1 MNKLKQNGLALNIL
15 CVILAIIMWFYVAYQ
30 ENPTMSKTVKNVP
43 LAITGEQALKENG
56 FAVYKISDTDVDVKV
71 TGKRNII
78 ARNTKKTLSA
88 VINVSAID
96 RKGEYTL
103 SPTVNGVSDGATYYV
118 KGKDIKIIV
127 EPIVEKS
134 FTIKAD
140 IADSGATSL
149 KVRSN
154 ALSPSKVTVSAPE
167 SIANDILEV
176 RTEQIV
182 PTDESETLMK
192 DVNLIVIGKNGKP
205 VEWAEC
211 SPSSVDRS
219 CEYYKMKSVPVML
232 KTSDGKLHSLPSK
245 NVVNIYG
252 YENFDEIKY
261 IETEVVNLGQH
272 TSEESIKVKLNIPKN
287 VKLTVDTNEIEI
299 ELKEFYK

>member
-1 MNKLKQNGLALNIL
+1 
-15 CVILAIIMWFYVAYQ
+15 MWFYVAYQ

-88 VINVSAID
+88 VINVSAINH
-96 RKGEYTL
+96 KGEYTL
-103 SPTVNGVSDGATYYV
+103 SPTVNGVSAGATYYV
-118 KGKDIKIIV
+118 KGKDIKVIV

-149 KVRSN
+149 KVRSS
-154 ALSPSKVTVSAPE
+154 ALTPSKVTVSAPE

-182 PTDESETLMK
+182 PTDETEILIK

-211 SPSSVDRS
+211 SPSSVDVS

-252 YENFDEIKY
+252 YENFDDIKY
-261 IETEVVNLGQH
+261 IETEVVNLAQH

-299 ELKEFYK
+299 ELKDFYK

>member
-1 MNKLKQNGLALNIL
+1 MKKAKQSGLALNIL
-15 CVILAIIMWFYVAYQ
+15 CVVLAIIMWFYVAYQ

-71 TGKRNII
+71 TGKRTIL

-88 VINVSAID
+88 VINVSAINK
-96 RKGEYTL
+96 KGEYTL
-103 SPTVNGVSDGATYYV
+103 SPTVNGVSASATYYV

-140 IADSGATSL
+140 IADGGVSSL
-149 KVRSN
+149 KVRSST
-154 ALSPSKVTVSAPE
+154 LTPEKVTVSAPE

-182 PTDESETLMK
+182 PTDENTTTAK

-211 SPSSVDRS
+211 SPASVDVS
-219 CEYYKMKSVPVML
+219 YSFYKVKSVPVML
-232 KTSDGKLHSLPSK
+232 RTSDGKLHSLPPK
-245 NVVNIYG
+245 NVVTIYG
-252 YENFDEIKY
+252 YEDFDDIEY
-261 IETEVVNLGQH
+261 IETEIVNLAQH
-272 TSEESIKVKLNIPKN
+272 SSEESIKLKLKLPKN
-287 VKLTVDTNEIEI
+287 AYLMAETKEIEI

>member
-1 MNKLKQNGLALNIL
+1 MNKLKQSGLALNIL
-15 CVILAIIMWFYVAYQ
+15 CVVLAIIMWFYVAYQ

-71 TGKRNII
+71 TAKRNIL

-88 VINVSAID
+88 VINVSAINK
-96 RKGEYTL
+96 KGEYAL
-103 SPTVNGVSDGATYYV
+103 SPTINGTSSGATYYV
-118 KGKDIKIIV
+118 KSKDVKIIV
-127 EPIVEKS
+127 EPIVEKT

-149 KVRSN
+149 KVRTSN
-154 ALSPSKVTVSAPE
+154 ISPEKVTVSAPE
-167 SIANDILEV
+167 SITNDILEV

-182 PTDESETLMK
+182 PTDENETSIK

-211 SPSSVDRS
+211 TPSMVDVS
-219 CEYYKMKSVPVML
+219 YSLYKVKTVPVML
-232 KTSDGKLHSLPSK
+232 RTSDGTLHSLPAK
-245 NVVNIYG
+245 NVVTIYG
-252 YENFDEIKY
+252 YEDFDDVKY
-261 IETEVVNLGQH
+261 IETEVVNLAQH
-272 TSEESIKVKLNIPKN
+272 SSEESIKLNLKLPKN
-287 VKLTVDTNEIEI
+287 VYLTAETKEIEI
-299 ELKEFYK
+299 DLKEFYE